1 MMSWPRSPQGRRRDV
16 GIMGTD
22 NSASIAG
29 SEAAPVQRKP
39 LSPAFRMAVLT
50 GGLESV
56 RLHLRA
62 ANDVD
67 AADEKGPT
75 ALSLAASKGHLEIC
89 RLLLEAGADPA
100 LKDSEGNDALAV
112 ALLRG
117 RTEVIALLH
126 GAGTRTS
133 TGVDGNSG

>member
-1 MMSWPRSPQGRRRDV
+1 MMSWTRSPQGRRRDV

-22 NSASIAG
+22 NSESIIG
-29 SEAAPVQRKP
+29 SVSVPVQHKP

-50 GGLESV
+50 GALESV

-67 AADEKGPT
+67 AVDEKGRS
-75 ALSLAASKGHLEIC
+75 ALILAASKGHLEIC

-100 LKDSEGNDALAV
+100 LKDRDGNDA
-112 ALLRG
+112 
-117 RTEVIALLH
+117 
-126 GAGTRTS
+126 
-133 TGVDGNSG
+133 